1 MIVQYLVATA
11 CLLFVLSLPLGKL
24 PVAAMLRRWAAVL
37 FLLAFLPPVFYGI
50 ISSQRPTN
58 EASTTASPGCSLEAI
73 LGFVILS
80 LLAYGILEIRKRL
93 RPGKSA
99 DAWSDYVGLR
109 TSGKK
114 PVKKDSPSRLRGG
127 LIDDVSDEP

>member
-11 CLLFVLSLPLGKL
+11 CLLFVLSLPLGKI
-24 PVAAMLRRWAAVL
+24 PIAGRLRRWAAVL
-37 FLLAFLPPVFYGI
+37 FLLAFLPSVFYGI
-50 ISSQRPTN
+50 ISSPRAAQET
-58 EASTTASPGCSLEAI
+58 STTATGCSIEAF
-73 LGFVILS
+73 LGFVVLS

-93 RPGKSA
+93 RPGKSV

-114 PVKKDSPSRLRGG
+114 PLKKDSPSRLRGD
-127 LIDDVSDEP
+127 LIEDVSDEP

>member
-24 PVAAMLRRWAAVL
+24 PFAGRLRRWAGFL
-37 FLLAFLPPVFYGI
+37 FLLAFLPSLCFGLI
-50 ISSQRPTN
+50 
-58 EASTTASPGCSLEAI
+58 TTAQHQHGPSATPSQAGCSFGAI

-80 LLAYGILEIRKRL
+80 VIAYAILELRKRL

-99 DAWSDYVGLR
+99 DAWSDYVSLR
-109 TSGKK
+109 TAGKR
-114 PVKKDSPSRLRGG
+114 PVGG
-127 LIDDVSDEP
+127 DRPGRPASLFEDPDDR

>member
-11 CLLFVLSLPLGKL
+11 CLLFMLSLPLGKL
-24 PVAAMLRRWAAVL
+24 PVAAMLRRCAAVL
-37 FLLAFLPPVFYGI
+37 FLLAFLPSVFYGI
-50 ISSQRPTN
+50 ISSPRGTH

>member
-24 PVAAMLRRWAAVL
+24 PVASTLRRWAAVL
-37 FLLAFLPPVFYGI
+37 FLLAFLPSVFYGI
-50 ISSQRPTN
+50 ISSPRATH
-58 EASTTASPGCSLEAI
+58 ETSTTAPIGCSIEAV
-73 LGFVILS
+73 LGFVVLS

-99 DAWSDYVGLR
+99 DAWTDYVGLR

-114 PVKKDSPSRLRGG
+114 PVKKDSPSRLRGD
-127 LIDDVSDEP
+127 LLEDVSDEP